1 MSSLAWKLNRL
12 RVMTVGEI
20 LFRTWRSC
28 SNEIEKFKISRGWQP
43 SPDLKIR
50 SLIGLFGQDIALIT
64 EWKKHFQLDTV
75 QLQQYLEG
83 NIDFFGHDSLSVG
96 MPVNWHRDP
105 VTGIESPLFF
115 GKTLNY
121 RDDNLVGNVKFT
133 WELGRHQHLVP
144 LAVAYVIS
152 GDNRYKDNIVEQIQ
166 SWIKDNPYG
175 MGIHWCTSLEASIRM
190 ISWSIVHSLI
200 LLKDGGKGLFDS
212 GIDADK
218 LGVSIYQHCYFIKS
232 FLSLHSS
239 ANNHLIG
246 EITGLW
252 IACNVF
258 NLGKEG
264 KNWAQFAKKELESE
278 AAKQVYTDGVN
289 KEQAFYYHMWV
300 LEYFLF
306 AQQVAARSSDELS
319 EDFKKII
326 PKMANF
332 LKDISPLG
340 GEPPQVGDA
349 DDGFVSRFDPC
360 WPEKPYLEMIDTTDA
375 VFGLS
380 EQMRSQKAFWYRAIS
395 EQSFKELEK
404 WQRNYPVA
412 YNEGGYAILGNEN
425 CHLMMDAGDLGY
437 LGIAAHGHADALS
450 FCLAIDSEWWL
461 VDPGTYVYHSDE
473 KWRKYFRGSTA
484 HNTVVIDDTDQS
496 TFAGPFIWTQKAHA
510 SLLSVRER
518 DQEQI
523 ATGKHD
529 GYYRLG
535 VMHQRSIS
543 IHSGT
548 NEIEIVDNMV
558 GGKNVKTDIY
568 FHFSPEVEV
577 CKEEK
582 TENWIISHPNSSKYL
597 ILAPDKKWEMNVFK
611 GHENPVL
618 GWYSPSLEKKKPAYT
633 LRGTATY
640 SEEFHSKISL
650 LIRGS
655 FY

>member
-1 MSSLAWKLNRL
+1 
-12 RVMTVGEI
+12 MTVGEI

-28 SNEIEKFKISRGWQP
+28 LNEIEKFRISRGWQP
-43 SPDLKIR
+43 SPDVKTEP
-50 SLIGLFGQDIALIT
+50 LIGLFGQDTVLIS
-64 EWKKHFQLDTV
+64 EWQKHFQLDTV

-83 NIDFFGHDSLSVG
+83 KIDFFGHKNLSVG

-105 VTGIESPLFF
+105 VTGIESPLSF

-144 LAVAYVIS
+144 LAVAYIIS

-166 SWIKDNPYG
+166 SWINDNPYG

-190 ISWSIVHSLI
+190 ISWSLVHSLI

-212 GIDADK
+212 GLDADK

-239 ANNHLIG
+239 ANNHLLG

-252 IACNVF
+252 VACNVF
-258 NLGKEG
+258 NLGKDG

-278 AAKQVYTDGVN
+278 AIKQVYSDGVN

-306 AQQVAARSSDELS
+306 SQQVAARSNDEFS
-319 EDFKKII
+319 EEFKKII
-326 PKMANF
+326 PKMTNF

-375 VFGLS
+375 IFGLS
-380 EQMRSQKAFWYRAIS
+380 EQMHSQKAFWYQAIS
-395 EQSFKELEK
+395 EQSFKEIDGK
-404 WQRNYPVA
+404 WQRDYPVA

-425 CHLMMDAGDLGY
+425 CHLLMDAGDLGY
-437 LGIAAHGHADALS
+437 LSIAAHGHADALS
-450 FCLAIDSEWWL
+450 FCLAVDGEWWL
-461 VDPGTYVYHSDE
+461 IDPGTYVYHSNE
-473 KWRKYFRGSTA
+473 KWRNYFRGSTA
-484 HNTVVIDDTDQS
+484 HNTLVINDTDQS
-496 TFAGPFIWTQKAHA
+496 TIAGSFMWTQKANA
-510 SLLSVRER
+510 RLLSVREQ

-523 ATGKHD
+523 VKGEHD
-529 GYYRLG
+529 GYRRLG
-535 VMHQRSIS
+535 VMHQRTIRFNSS
-543 IHSGT
+543 M
-548 NEIEIVDNMV
+548 NEIQIVDNLT
-558 GGKNVKTDIY
+558 GGQSTKVDIY
-568 FHFSPEVEV
+568 FHFSPEVTV
-577 CKEEK
+577 SKEENS
-582 TENWIISHPNSSKYL
+582 ENWVVSHLNSSKRL
-597 ILAPDKKWEMNVFK
+597 IFVLDKEWDMNVFK
-611 GHENPVL
+611 GHVNPIL
-618 GWYSPSLEKKKPAYT
+618 GW
-633 LRGTATY
+633 
-640 SEEFHSKISL
+640 
-650 LIRGS
+650 
-655 FY
+655 